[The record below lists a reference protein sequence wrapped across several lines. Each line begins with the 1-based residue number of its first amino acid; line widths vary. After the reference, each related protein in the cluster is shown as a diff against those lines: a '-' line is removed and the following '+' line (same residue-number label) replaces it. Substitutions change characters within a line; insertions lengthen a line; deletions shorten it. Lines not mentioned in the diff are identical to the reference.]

1 MDKLRTVTILRAAAA
16 GGVAVALSLNA
27 VTGASAAVTDGGG
40 TAVRGLDISAYQ
52 HAGSAIDWDLLP
64 GQGIRFVAIKA
75 SEGTYYVN
83 PYYPSDAHA
92 AAAAGLAVL
101 PYVFASPNR
110 AGGAATADYAVRTI
124 GSGRGRLPLV
134 VDLENDPYNRHA
146 DCYGLHVPA
155 TIAWIAAFTARAKA
169 LTKRYPVIYTTTA
182 WWREC
187 TGSTGQFRRDPL
199 WLAAFDGTRPTVP
212 TAWRDWTFWQYNDQ
226 GNLAGISGADLD
238 YYQPTSDLPTLRPAP
253 AHKAPKPAHKAA
265 KPAHKAAN
273 PAHKAAKKPAQKT
286 VNPAHKAA
294 KPAHKAAK
302 KPAHKAANPAHKAA
316 KKPAQKTVNP
326 AHKAAKPEHKAA
338 KQPAHKS
345 GEPAHK
351 AHQAAKRPVVKPAA
365 KGHGSQTVP
374 ERAKLRQIRHG
385 KPAPAPPKSTRHPS

>member
-1 MDKLRTVTILRAAAA
+1 MTILRAAAA
-16 GGVAVALSLNA
+16 SGVAVALSLNA
-27 VTGASAAVTDGGG
+27 GTGASAAVTDGGG

-92 AAAAGLAVL
+92 AATAGLAVL

-110 AGGAATADYAVRTI
+110 AGGAATANYAVRTI
-124 GSGRGRLPLV
+124 GSGRRRLPLV

-155 TIAWIAAFTARAKA
+155 IIAWIAAFTARAEA

-212 TAWRDWTFWQYNDQ
+212 AAWHDWTFWQYNDQ

-238 YYQPTSDLPTLRPAP
+238 YYQPTSDLPTLRPAAVPKP
-253 AHKAPKPAHKAA
+253 AHKAPKPERKAG
-265 KPAHKAAN
+265 
-273 PAHKAAKKPAQKT
+273 KKPG
-286 VNPAHKAA
+286 
-294 KPAHKAAK
+294 
-302 KPAHKAANPAHKAA
+302 
-316 KKPAQKTVNP
+316 
-326 AHKAAKPEHKAA
+326 HKAAKPEHKAA
-338 KQPAHKS
+338 KKPAHEAAKPEYKAASPAHKTAKK
-345 GEPAHK
+345 P
-351 AHQAAKRPVVKPAA
+351 AHQAAKRSAHRSGKPAHEAHKAAKRPAAKPAA
-365 KGHGSQTVP
+365 KGHGSHTVP
-374 ERAKLRQIRHG
+374 ERAKLRQIRHS
-385 KPAPAPPKSTRHPS
+385 KPAPTPPPARDRPRPPRSTHHRS